1 MPEIKLEYRIAE
13 SHVGE
18 GMIESPDIV
27 IHTHDPY
34 GSYARHLPDDWDLS
48 KIDKRTQ
55 VVSRLSQ
62 NLENTVEGQEMD
74 LNPLKDDQRV
84 SGFIYGTNPMQSMF
98 DLISEYAKRY
108 PEQPFF
114 GKWGGN
120 QPQKTGKRFVFY
132 VEDEKDAYITLQ
144 RIKEVATDMNIP
156 LDVRHQYGLTTYQD
170 FVTID
175 ERFRSKVKDSER
187 FKQVLKELKGFP
199 HFFHELF

>member
-1 MPEIKLEYRIAE
+1 MPEIKLEYRIAK
-13 SHVGE
+13 SHIGK
-18 GMIESPDIV
+18 GMIESPDIT
-27 IHTHDPY
+27 IPTHDPY

-120 QPQKTGKRFVFY
+120 QPQKTGRFVFY

-144 RIKEVATDMNIP
+144 KIKEIATDMNIP

-175 ERFRSKVKDSER
+175 ERFRSKIKDRER